1 MRKRSVELIVPTRE
15 KPMRTAVKRQSE
27 EAKTSGLLMVGL
39 RGEEIIMELCR
50 KEEVNQSLIRGPWSF
65 LKAGKKRLAADITRE
80 ATRDE
85 VHGPRRKPRI

>member
-1 MRKRSVELIVPTRE
+1 
-15 KPMRTAVKRQSE
+15 MRTPVKRQSE

-50 KEEVNQSLIRGPWSF
+50 KEEIRTIHGPWSF